1 MFQSLISVNCLV
13 VPGPADHSRLGDQRA
28 AAAEVVGQ
36 TVEHAVVGGVPCPPQ
51 PVALVVE
58 RRRRSL
64 LFVNAG
70 DVDSGDAV
78 DRALDP
84 VAFSVVD
91 EAGASPCAGDGGE
104 PVLPVIG
111 LPTAVVGTAD

>member
-1 MFQSLISVNCLV
+1 
-13 VPGPADHSRLGDQRA
+13 
-28 AAAEVVGQ
+28 VVGQ

-84 VAFSVVD
+84 VAFSIVD
-91 EAGASPCAGDGGE
+91 EAGAGSRAGDGGE
-104 PVLPVIG
+104 PVLPVVG
-111 LPTAVVGTAD
+111 LPSALVGTID